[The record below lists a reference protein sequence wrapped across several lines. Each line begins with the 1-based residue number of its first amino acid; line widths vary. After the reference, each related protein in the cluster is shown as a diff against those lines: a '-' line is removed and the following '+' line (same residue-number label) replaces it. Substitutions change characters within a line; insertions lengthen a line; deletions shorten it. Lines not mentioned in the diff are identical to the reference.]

1 MNWLSHIFRHREF
14 YGDLAEEMRLH
25 LDERTEQL
33 MREGMGRKEAEQA
46 ARRAFGNST
55 LLEERSR
62 EVWQMPWVE
71 SLGTDLNLV
80 FRRLRKSPGFAATVL
95 LTLAI
100 GIGAN
105 TAVFSVLNS
114 VLFKPLPYPE
124 AEQLLALRLIAPGAA
139 GLADFSS
146 GLRLSP
152 SMYFTFAEQNRT
164 FQSLGVWIA
173 GVANVTGLA
182 QPHEVH
188 TASITDGVMQTLRVP
203 PLLGRWLLP
212 AEQNP
217 HGQKAV
223 MLGYG
228 YWQRRFGGDRSV
240 IGRSIEVDSQ
250 PRQIVGVM
258 PQGFRL
264 VNTDFDLLVPLGFD
278 RNKQVLAGFA
288 FQGVARLKPGVPIT
302 QANADVTRMLPIWM
316 DSWSNGPGIDS
327 HFYEI
332 WRITPALRPLKEE
345 VIGSIGNVLWLVM
358 GTIGVVMLIACTN
371 VANLLLVRA
380 DARQQELA
388 VRAALGAGRGRIAWE
403 LLLES
408 LCLGLLGGVL
418 GVGIAYEGLRILA
431 AIGPAN
437 LPRLGEICMDVRS
450 LGFTLGLSVLSG
462 LLFGSIPA
470 LRYARARTSAA
481 LRGASRTASLS
492 RERKHSRDLLVVAQV
507 AMALVLLVSAMLMIR
522 TFEALRHIEP
532 GFSQPE
538 HLQTMRTSI
547 PASLVADPQQVVR
560 IQNGIA
566 DKLAAIPGVRSVGF
580 ASAAPMEGIE
590 SNWDG
595 ISFEGKSTGEVTP
608 LRLFKYVSPDY
619 FRTIGTRLVSGR
631 ELTWTEVYGQR
642 PVAIIS
648 ENLARESWGTPSAAL
663 GKRFREFPD
672 MPWHEVVGVVEDVR
686 ENGVQD
692 KAPAIVY
699 WPSMMTGIY
708 GPHSFDAARTVTF
721 VVRSDRAGTEGLL
734 GEMRQAVWSVNASLP
749 LASVRTMQEI
759 YSQSLAR
766 TSFTLVMLGIAGTM
780 AFVLGIIGIYGVIS
794 YAVLQRTRE
803 IGIRLALGEQKG
815 RLRWMF
821 IRSALALTG
830 IGVAIGL
837 AAAAGLTRLMK
848 SLLFGVSPL
857 DPFTYVSVLIVLAA
871 SAVLASYLPGS
882 PRGGGESGGSSQSRV
897 TG

>member
-1 MNWLSHIFRHREF
+1 MNLLSHIFRRREL

-25 LDERTEQL
+25 LEERTEQL
-33 MREGMGRKEAEQA
+33 MGEGLSRKEAEQS

-62 EVWQMPWVE
+62 EVWQMPWLE
-71 SLGTDLNLV
+71 SLGTDLKLV
-80 FRRLRKSPGFAATVL
+80 FRRLGKSPGFAATVL

-114 VLFKPLPYPE
+114 VLFKPLPYPD
-124 AEQLLALRLIAPGAA
+124 AEQLVAVRLIAPGAA

-173 GVANVTGLA
+173 GIANVTGLA

-188 TASITDGVMQTLRVP
+188 TASITDGVLQALRAP
-203 PLLGRWLLP
+203 PLFGRWLLP

-217 HGQKAV
+217 HGAKAV
-223 MLGYG
+223 MLSYG
-228 YWQRRFGGDRSV
+228 YWQRRFGGDPSV

-264 VNTDFDLLVPLGFD
+264 VNADFDLLVPLGFD
-278 RNKQVLAGFA
+278 RNKQILAGFG
-288 FQGVARLKPGVPIT
+288 FQGIARLKPGVPIT
-302 QANADVTRMLPIWM
+302 QANADVARMLPIWM

-327 HFYEI
+327 HFYEK
-332 WRITPALRPLKEE
+332 WRIAAALRPLKEE

-380 DARQQELA
+380 DARRQELS
-388 VRAALGAGRGRIAWE
+388 VRAALGAGRARIAWE

-408 LCLGLLGGVL
+408 LCLGLLGGLL

-437 LPRLGEICMDVRS
+437 LPRLGEISLDVRS
-450 LGFTLGLSVLSG
+450 LGFTLFLSVLSG
-462 LLFGSIPA
+462 LLFGSIPS
-470 LRYARARTSAA
+470 LRYDLARTAA
-481 LRGASRTASLS
+481 VLHGVGRTASLS
-492 RERKHSRDLLVVAQV
+492 RERQRGRDLLVVAQV

-522 TFEALRHIEP
+522 TFRALRHVEP
-532 GFSQPE
+532 GFSRPE

-547 PASLVADPQQVVR
+547 PASLVTDPQQVTR
-560 IQNGIA
+560 IQNSIA
-566 DKLAAIPGVRSVGF
+566 DNLAAIPGVTSVGF
-580 ASAAPMEGIE
+580 ASSAPMEGIE
-590 SNWDG
+590 ANWDD
-595 ISFEGKSTGEVTP
+595 IHFEGKSMDEVTT
-608 LRLFKYVSPDY
+608 LRLFKYVAPGY
-619 FRTIGTRLVSGR
+619 FQTAGTRLIAGR
-631 ELTWTEVYGQR
+631 ELTWTEVYGLR

-648 ENLARESWGTPSAAL
+648 ENLARESFGTPSAAL
-663 GKRFREFPD
+663 GKRLREFPD
-672 MPWHEVVGVVEDVR
+672 MAWHEVVGVVEDVR

-692 KAPAIVY
+692 KAPAMVY
-699 WPSMMTGIY
+699 WPSMMAGIY
-708 GPHSFDAARTVTF
+708 GPHTFDAARTVTF
-721 VVRSDRAGTEGLL
+721 VLRSDRAGTEGLL
-734 GEMRQAVWSVNASLP
+734 SEMREAVWSVNGSLP

-803 IGIRLALGEQKG
+803 IGIRLALGEQTG

-821 IRSALALTG
+821 IRSALLLTG
-830 IGVAIGL
+830 SGVAIGL
-837 AAAAGLTRLMK
+837 AAAAGLMRLMK

-857 DPFTYVSVLIVLAA
+857 DPFTYVSVLIVLTA
-871 SAVLASYLPGS
+871 SAVLASYLPARRAAAVN
-882 PRGGGESGGSSQSRV
+882 PVEALRAE
-897 TG
+897 